1 MEDIMKKLS
10 FFAIVFLLLFSN
22 AANLSAAAR
31 TWEIDTVHSNFY
43 FTIDHVYSKVRGQ
56 FNEYSGEVKFD
67 PDNLA
72 DSRFFFEIRIDSID
86 TNIAKRDKHLLSAD
100 FFDAG
105 KFPVMTFESVKITD
119 AGNNLYEVAGKFTI
133 KGEVF
138 DLVLP
143 LTFAGIKAHPAVE
156 GKEVAGFNGTV
167 TIDRL
172 AHKVGD
178 GKFYKMGLVGKDVD
192 VLVTLEVLSD
202 K

>member
-1 MEDIMKKLS
+1 MKKLGYS
-10 FFAIVFLLLFSN
+10 AIAFLFLILN
-22 AANLSAAAR
+22 AANLAAAAR

-43 FTIDHVYSKVRGQ
+43 FTVDHVYSKVRGQ
-56 FNEYSGEVKFD
+56 FNEHSGEVKFD
-67 PDNLA
+67 PGNLA

-133 KGEVF
+133 KGEVY

>member
-1 MEDIMKKLS
+1 MKRLS
-10 FFAIVFLLLFSN
+10 LFAIFLFFLFSN
-22 AANLSAAAR
+22 AASLSAAVR
-31 TWEIDTVHSNFY
+31 TWEIDTAHSNFY
-43 FTIDHVYSKVRGQ
+43 FTVDHVYSKVRGQ
-56 FNEYSGEVKFD
+56 FNEFSGEVKFD
-67 PDNLA
+67 PGNLA
-72 DSRFFFEIRIDSID
+72 DSRFFFKIRIDSID

-105 KFPVMTFESVKITD
+105 KYPVMTFESVKITD
-119 AGNNLYEVAGKFTI
+119 AGNNVYEVAGKFTI
-133 KGEVF
+133 KGEVY
-138 DLVLP
+138 DLILP
-143 LTFAGIKAHPAVE
+143 LAFAGVKAHPAVE

-167 TIDRL
+167 VIDRL

>member
-1 MEDIMKKLS
+1 MKRLS
-10 FFAIVFLLLFSN
+10 FAVVVLFVLFAN
-22 AANLSAAAR
+22 AVNLSAAAR
-31 TWEIDTVHSNFY
+31 TWEIDTAHSNFY
-43 FTIDHVYSKVRGQ
+43 FTVDHVFSKVRGQ
-56 FNEYSGEVKFD
+56 FNNFSGEVKFD
-67 PDNLA
+67 PADLA
-72 DSRFFFEIRIDSID
+72 DSRFFFEIKIDSID

-133 KGEVF
+133 KGKAY

-143 LTFAGIKAHPAVE
+143 LTLAGVKAHPAME
-156 GKEVAGFNGTV
+156 GKNVAGFNGTV

-178 GKFYKMGLVGKDVD
+178 GKFHKMGLVGKDVEI
-192 VLVTLEVLSD
+192 LVTLEVISD